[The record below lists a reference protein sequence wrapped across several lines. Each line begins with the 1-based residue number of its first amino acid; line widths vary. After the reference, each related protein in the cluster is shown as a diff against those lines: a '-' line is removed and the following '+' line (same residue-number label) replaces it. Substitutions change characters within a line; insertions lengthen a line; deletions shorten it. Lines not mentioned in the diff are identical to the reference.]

1 MDGNFEISDAAL
13 LHDEGFEHLN
23 ESAQRIKD
31 LNAFQQDSDCHSSAM
46 GQNMEER
53 GDEVLRTELMDEGY
67 SKHEADHDPV
77 RSPLSILEQQ
87 TLDEKKDIE
96 QSQQSPGHIDVKEF
110 NFQRDL
116 DGMHSSLK
124 DEVEALVEASN
135 VGIVLDGTGE
145 PATASTDLSPIM
157 RSQEV
162 VNTPHTEKE
171 SGSDIDFET
180 IGHELVSANPAF
192 DDSDDIAQ
200 ERRKEPMHN
209 ESLQTELDDL
219 RTLMMKPEQLDLGQ
233 LPPAIDGSVQDDQQD
248 KLSVDQD
255 ILEDPDGD
263 EDEVK
268 SNNGFAA
275 QTISANTFNQVETAP
290 VVTEDAAGQHSEVL
304 SLETADEELRS
315 EHTTPSLLQN
325 APFNPIANTSEN
337 DYDLVQA
344 EELEETIQEAKS
356 VAKPSNVGDSPT
368 SSLVSLPVVQETAVS
383 ASVEGT
389 LSSEPTRD
397 TSKSEMVESLG
408 ESSKETSHE
417 SHFESPLHEER
428 PTNADSVDEKVS
440 ISNDDEGPAEV
451 EMSSKMFSYD
461 FDGVIPSQIKAHVES
476 QEPEAKEST
485 PELNTGERAADS
497 QNEGPVDDIPL
508 TETELAPYE
517 TSTDKPADVPTD
529 QPDDNMEALLRANDV
544 SKQTVSSD
552 LHEQSE
558 KQSTENFDSTMVY
571 GDTSHVVKRDM
582 ENHAVPE
589 EHTFSLDQSIAPSW
603 SGQIIPG
610 DNPSEG
616 WNSDNEYYEGFR
628 LRPADQDTG
637 SHRQET
643 VHQPV
648 DVKQSNTESREE
660 KHNPDAS
667 PSVDNPSEKRLEA
680 DEDVVAVTT
689 RMTTLEAEKGRV
701 LMTDV
706 SSLLDAGAA
715 ERPESSAFGTPPE
728 DMAIRPTSTPTPEP
742 RTASRN
748 GSVPRDVDLGN
759 GEAQLEKGRVTP
771 ETLAADEEQDDQF
784 EDGAELEYDETIGQG
799 DWRTCVVAGKEQKID
814 MSIIEPYTKVLSHGG
829 YMEGDAGQSIIVF
842 AACHLPERSRP
853 DYGYVMD
860 NLFLYVLTTLDELVS
875 EEYVLVY
882 LHGGA
887 SAASSPTFSWLR
899 RAYQLVDRR
908 LRKTLKG
915 LYLVHPSFWLRT
927 IVALTRPFISSKF
940 SRKLRYVDGLRELSD
955 LIPMNH
961 VMIPE
966 EVKQVDFQ
974 LMIAERKRELNIK

>member
-1 MDGNFEISDAAL
+1 
-13 LHDEGFEHLN
+13 
-23 ESAQRIKD
+23 
-31 LNAFQQDSDCHSSAM
+31 M
-46 GQNMEER
+46 GQNMEEP
-53 GDEVLRTELMDEGY
+53 GNVVLRTELMDEGY

-77 RSPLSILEQQ
+77 RSPSIISEHQ

-110 NFQRDL
+110 NVQSDL
-116 DGMHSSLK
+116 DGMHSSLQ

-157 RSQEV
+157 GSQEV

-171 SGSDIDFET
+171 SGSDIYFET
-180 IGHELVSANPAF
+180 IGHEVVSAEPGF
-192 DDSDDIAQ
+192 EESDDFAQ

-219 RTLMMKPEQLDLGQ
+219 RTLMMNSEQQ
-233 LPPAIDGSVQDDQQD
+233 LPPAIGGSVQDDQQD

-255 ILEDPDGD
+255 IREDTDVD
-263 EDEVK
+263 EDELG
-268 SNNGFAA
+268 SSNGFDAE
-275 QTISANTFNQVETAP
+275 TISANTFNQVETAP
-290 VVTEDAAGQHSEVL
+290 VATENALGQHSDVL
-304 SLETADEELRS
+304 SLDTGDGELIS

-325 APFNPIANTSEN
+325 APVHPFASSSEKK
-337 DYDLVQA
+337 YDSVQA
-344 EELEETIQEAKS
+344 DELEENIQEPES
-356 VAKPSNVGDSPT
+356 V
-368 SSLVSLPVVQETAVS
+368 LPEVQETAVL

-389 LSSEPTRD
+389 LSLEPTRD
-397 TSKSEMVESLG
+397 ASLSEMVESLD
-408 ESSKETSHE
+408 ESSKETSNE
-417 SHFESPLHEER
+417 SHFGSPLHEER
-428 PTNADSVDEKVS
+428 PTNTDGVDEKVS
-440 ISNDDEGPAEV
+440 ISNDDECPAEV
-451 EMSSKMFSYD
+451 EMSSKMSSYD
-461 FDGVIPSQIKAHVES
+461 FDDVIPSQIKAHVEN
-476 QEPEAKEST
+476 QDPEANEST
-485 PELNTGERAADS
+485 PELNAGERAAES
-497 QNEGPVDDIPL
+497 QNEEPVDGTL
-508 TETELAPYE
+508 VTETELAHTNE
-517 TSTDKPADVPTD
+517 TSTDKPADIPTD
-529 QPDDNMEALLRANDV
+529 KSDNNIEALLRANDV
-544 SKQTVSSD
+544 SKQTLSSD
-552 LHEQSE
+552 FDEQSE
-558 KQSTENFDSTMVY
+558 KQSTENFDSTMVS

-582 ENHAVPE
+582 ENQSVPE
-589 EHTFSLDQSIAPSW
+589 EHSFSLDQSIAPPW
-603 SGQIIPG
+603 SGQIVPG

-616 WNSDNEYYEGFR
+616 WNSDNEYYEEFR

-648 DVKQSNTESREE
+648 DVKRSVTDYREE

-667 PSVDNPSEKRLEA
+667 SSMDNPSEKRPET

-689 RMTTLEAEKGRV
+689 RMTMLEAEKGRV

-759 GEAQLEKGRVTP
+759 GEVQLEKGRVTP